1 MIVEGP
7 HGPLPA
13 AKSPP
18 ASEEEMKIAEYVVQ
32 NMVDGSTL
40 QLGHWLAAERG
51 GQMIARSDL
60 RDLGIHTEMLCD
72 SYLDMYKAGRITNR
86 KKKLDRYKSIF
97 GLAVGSPDLYDWIR
111 ENPGVVT
118 YPISYCNDPSNIGRL
133 DNFVSINNCISV
145 DLYGQICAE
154 SSGTRQISGT
164 GGQLDFLEGAALLAG
179 RQGLHLSDVVLY
191 EQEG

>member
-1 MIVEGP
+1 M
-7 HGPLPA
+7 
-13 AKSPP
+13 
-18 ASEEEMKIAEYVVQ
+18 
-32 NMVDGSTL
+32 
-40 QLGHWLAAERG
+40 
-51 GQMIARSDL
+51 
-60 RDLGIHTEMLCD
+60 
-72 SYLDMYKAGRITNR
+72 
-86 KKKLDRYKSIF
+86 
-97 GLAVGSPDLYDWIR
+97 
-111 ENPGVVT
+111 T

-164 GGQLDFLEGAALLAG
+164 GGQLDFLEGAALSPG